1 MLISPEEGAMVAQRY
16 EAQLR
21 AGSERDI
28 LVEAVIRLSEFERLG
43 VDPDELCDFVAEF
56 WEALEQDRVIVVPE
70 QDRLLGVTAPVLMR
84 LAKAGAEAAK
94 NSPDAG
100 LRKDARTFLN
110 AIKGTFRRKKRR
122 WVPCWKTEAFP
133 E

>member
-43 VDPDELCDFVAEF
+43 LDPDEVCDFVLEA
-56 WEALEQDRVIVVPE
+56 WEAFEQDRLIVVPE
-70 QDRLLGVTAPVLMR
+70 KDRLLGVTAPALMR

-133 E
+133 D

>member
-1 MLISPEEGAMVAQRY
+1 MLISPEECAVVAQRY

-21 AGSERDI
+21 AGSGRDI

-43 VDPDELCDFVAEF
+43 IDPDELCDFVVET
-56 WEALEQDRVIVVPE
+56 WEALEQDRIIAVPE
-70 QDRLLGVTAPVLMR
+70 QDRLLGVTAPVIMR
-84 LAKAGAEAAK
+84 LAKAGAESAK

-122 WVPCWKTEAFP
+122 WVPCWRTEASS